1 MESAHL
7 LQEHEACVAAAKE
20 LLDTPAGPLARA
32 RLVEHHLDPKEALAL
47 LAKGDPDPITAL
59 ALARRW
65 QRWRDVDPALLVEWG
80 GELPIDPALL
90 AEIADRVPAG
100 FYRSRGLAIRTLAG
114 LPTGTDVHARWTA
127 LWPEP
132 VENRA
137 PEPLK
142 APGLRGGT
150 SRAWIHSGQNVGIT
164 APDPGNGEYP
174 ILRLR
179 SEEPVQF
186 TLDGIPFRGQGLF
199 AEAVSAGSHRV
210 EVQEGV
216 LEAMEGDL
224 VDGGTPFRER
234 PAMRTPAAWHLP
246 DTGAPGEVELLI
258 EGNAT
263 GLVIATSDGHTWE
276 AESHEGLSRV
286 RVPIGPWA
294 DHLEVVAQDEVL
306 VGAAFR
312 RALEQG
318 SASPPSPAQDPLEQ
332 LRADS
337 AQLRVA
343 ETVEEKVA
351 LRISRAQRLADLGL
365 HTSARAEA
373 SAAGSIPGAG
383 FEQVQQASHLY
394 WNAQPLV
401 LSTPMPGPISLAA
414 AAGRA
419 GIPAPATTSALERL
433 AEHLPD
439 RIDAPVH
446 LALANLYLEEMR
458 PGTAWLHAS
467 MAGDLGRVA
476 RLQIAASAPWQH
488 ITRVDDN
495 GGSDS
500 VEVPRRG
507 PKPGDSMLR
516 LAREAMLAAPWAPGE
531 HVVLRSGGVVRVEV
545 HGGGTL
551 EATVVSSDE
560 AHAIA
565 PPPCSLGLE
574 MDGILASLEVL
585 PGPASRQEWELPD
598 GDHVLRMLG
607 PARGCALAI
616 QLVHNGSVLPPTRRA
631 AVHRLGA
638 KGLSLRVAGE
648 SLLRIRV
655 HGNQAVKATVGGRTW
670 TIEDVG
676 IVPLPAYGLQQVR
689 VRGPLNTRVSLS
701 RLQAEESAWPRTE
714 ASGLRPTPPE
724 PSPDPLAV
732 KHAQRWLA
740 ESAFPL
746 HPMPSPMGR
755 TGTVSGAFLAGN
767 DATGVRDDLANHSF
781 QSGRVT
787 LRKRLGSSRDWLLLE
802 VQHRTSPSSVPGTLA
817 EGRWTREWNQWLLQ
831 TGMDGGLSGGA
842 GHLQAASEIRREVPL
857 APNWSAQPFA
867 SARLGW
873 WSTASLVAVDPAAWN
888 AYQRLHRAGIGLGA
902 HADWRPLRDGRLRFT
917 VEGQSTALL
926 QPNWVEG
933 SLRLDCLLAPGM
945 RLTLA
950 PGLGY
955 RFVEPARVQAYWR
968 PRATGQLMQSVWV
981 GSRTRVS
988 LGAGGQYLPTI
999 GAVDLYGQVEVQRSP
1014 HRGLRDHSPLD
1025 LPFRSALDIPE
1036 GKR

>member
-1 MESAHL
+1 M
-7 LQEHEACVAAAKE
+7 K
-20 LLDTPAGPLARA
+20 
-32 RLVEHHLDPKEALAL
+32 
-47 LAKGDPDPITAL
+47 
-59 ALARRW
+59 
-65 QRWRDVDPALLVEWG
+65 WG
-80 GELPIDPALL
+80 EELPIDPALL

-114 LPTGTDVHARWTA
+114 LPTGTDVHARWSA
-127 LWPEP
+127 LWPVP
-132 VENRA
+132 VEGRE
-137 PEPLK
+137 PEPLR

-179 SEEPVQF
+179 SEEIVQF

-199 AEAVSAGSHRV
+199 AEAVSVGSHRV

-224 VDGGTPFRER
+224 VEGGTPFRER
-234 PAMRTPAAWHLP
+234 PALRTPAAWHLP
-246 DTGAPGEVELLI
+246 DPGAPGEVELLV

-276 AESHEGLSRV
+276 AESQDGLSRV
-286 RVPIGPWA
+286 RVPVGPWA
-294 DHLEVVAQDEVL
+294 DHLEVIAEEEVL
-306 VGAAFR
+306 VGVAFR

-318 SASPPSPAQDPLEQ
+318 VLPPLAPAQDPLEQ

-337 AQLRVA
+337 AQLRLA
-343 ETVEEKVA
+343 ETVEERVA
-351 LRISRAQRLADLGL
+351 LRISRAQRLANLSL

-373 SAAGSIPGAG
+373 SAAGSTPGAD
-383 FEQVQQASHLY
+383 FEQVQQASQLY
-394 WNAQPLV
+394 WNAQPLI

-419 GIPAPATTSALERL
+419 GIPAPATTGALERL

-446 LALANLYLEEMR
+446 LALADLYLEELR

-507 PKPGDSMLR
+507 PKPGDSVLR
-516 LAREAMLAAPWAPGE
+516 LARDAMLAAPWAPGE

-545 HGGGTL
+545 HGGGAL
-551 EATVVSSDE
+551 KATVVSSDE
-560 AHAIA
+560 THAIS
-565 PPPCSLGLE
+565 PPTCSLGLE
-574 MDGILASLEVL
+574 MDGALAALEVL
-585 PGPASRQEWELPD
+585 PGPASHQEWELAD

-607 PARGCALAI
+607 PASGCALAI
-616 QLVHNGSVLPPTRRA
+616 QLVHNGMVLPPTRRA
-631 AVHRLGA
+631 AVHRLGP

-655 HGNQAVKATVGGRTW
+655 HGDQTVTATVGGRTW
-670 TIEDVG
+670 AIEDVG
-676 IVPLPAYGLQQVR
+676 LVPLPAYGLQQVR
-689 VRGPLNTRVSLS
+689 VRGPMNTRVSLS
-701 RLQAEESAWPRTE
+701 RLQAEESAWPRTD

-732 KHAQRWLA
+732 KQARRWMA
-740 ESAFPL
+740 ESAFPTN
-746 HPMPSPMGR
+746 PMPSPMGR
-755 TGTVSGAFLAGN
+755 TGTISGAYLVGN
-767 DATGVRDDLANHSF
+767 DATGVRDDLTNHGF
-781 QSGRVT
+781 QAGRVT

-802 VQHRTSPSSVPGTLA
+802 VQNRTSPMSVPGTLA
-817 EGRWTREWNQWLLQ
+817 EGRWTRAWDPWLLQ
-831 TGMDGGLSGGA
+831 TAVDGGLSGGA
-842 GHLQAASEIRREVPL
+842 GHLKATSEIRRNVPL
-857 APNWSAQPFA
+857 APNWSAKPFA
-867 SARLGW
+867 AAHLGW
-873 WSTASLVAVDPAAWN
+873 WSDSSLVAVDPAAWN
-888 AYQRLHRAGIGLGA
+888 AYERLHWAGVGLGA

-917 VEGQSTALL
+917 VEGQSTALAR
-926 QPNWVEG
+926 PNWVEG
-933 SLRLDCLLAPGM
+933 SLRLDCLLAPGT
-945 RLTLA
+945 RLTFA

-968 PRATGQLMQSVWV
+968 PRATGQLMQSVWI

-999 GAVDLYGQVEVQRSP
+999 GAVDLYAQAEIQRSP

-1025 LPFRSALDIPE
+1025 LPFRGALDIPE
-1036 GKR
+1036 SKR